1 MVQDFSDNVS
11 ARQSIRH
18 IADNVP
24 YDKRYERLPR
34 HDKLKIST
42 LFRDKSSKVEIYN
55 ELDHHDIMFAGK
67 IVLFMLLLAVSTFMN
82 LSQFK
87 LYGID
92 LFLYVVL
99 AGIGSLAVS
108 QMTFRFI
115 KYVVFKKKIQ
125 SQDNNTPMLYN
136 YFVNYLNE
144 VIEFEDKRLIR
155 RYRFIDVS
163 RSTSD
168 FLCFNYDYPS
178 EVKKVHYKKPEDL
191 STSELA
197 IVNACP
203 DECLSVGTLSEH
215 VTGIIDT
222 IKALEEEERQKDYQ
236 KTYNAYLK
244 ANQTHVETRDISSLR
259 EVERNLQNI
268 IHDHQ
273 QNVKKRSDDNG

>member
-1 MVQDFSDNVS
+1 MVQDFSGNKS
-11 ARQSIRH
+11 ARHSVRH
-18 IADNVP
+18 FADNVP
-24 YDKRYERLPR
+24 YGKHYERLPSN
-34 HDKLKIST
+34 DKLKINT
-42 LFRDKSSKVEIYN
+42 LFRNKSSKVEIYN
-55 ELDHHDIMFAGK
+55 ELDGHDIMFAGK
-67 IVLFMLLLAVSTFMN
+67 IVLFILLLAVSTFMN

-87 LYGID
+87 LGGID
-92 LFLYVVL
+92 LFIYVVL
-99 AGIGSLAVS
+99 VGVGSLTVT

-125 SQDNNTPMLYN
+125 SQDNNTPVLYN

-168 FLCFNYDYPS
+168 FLCFSYDYPS
-178 EVKKVHYKKPEDL
+178 EVKKIHYKKPEDL

-222 IKALEEEERQKDYQ
+222 IKVLEEEQRQKEYQ
-236 KTYNAYLK
+236 KTYDAYRK
-244 ANQTHVETRDISSLR
+244 ANQTYVETSDISSLK
-259 EVERNLQNI
+259 EVERNLQSI
-268 IHDHQ
+268 IHNHQ
-273 QNVKKRSDDNG
+273 QNIKKRSDNNG

>member
-1 MVQDFSDNVS
+1 
-11 ARQSIRH
+11 
-18 IADNVP
+18 
-24 YDKRYERLPR
+24 
-34 HDKLKIST
+34 
-42 LFRDKSSKVEIYN
+42 
-55 ELDHHDIMFAGK
+55 
-67 IVLFMLLLAVSTFMN
+67 IVLFILLLAVSTFMN

-87 LYGID
+87 LGGID

-99 AGIGSLAVS
+99 VGVGSLTVT

-125 SQDNNTPMLYN
+125 SQDNNTPVLYN

-168 FLCFNYDYPS
+168 FLCFSYDYPS
-178 EVKKVHYKKPEDL
+178 EVKKIHYKKPEDL

-222 IKALEEEERQKDYQ
+222 IKVLEEEERQKDYQ

-244 ANQTHVETRDISSLR
+244 ANQTHVETRDISSLQ
-259 EVERNLQNI
+259 EVEHKLQNI

-273 QNVKKRSDDNG
+273 QNIKKRSDDNG

>member
-1 MVQDFSDNVS
+1 MVQDFSGNQS
-11 ARQSIRH
+11 ARHSVRH
-18 IADNVP
+18 VADNVP
-24 YDKRYERLPR
+24 YGKHYERLPSN
-34 HDKLKIST
+34 DKLKINT
-42 LFRDKSSKVEIYN
+42 LFRNKSSKVEIYN
-55 ELDHHDIMFAGK
+55 ELDGHDIMFAGK
-67 IVLFMLLLAVSTFMN
+67 IVLFILLLAVSTFMN

-87 LYGID
+87 LGGID
-92 LFLYVVL
+92 LFIYVVL
-99 AGIGSLAVS
+99 VGVGSLTVT

-125 SQDNNTPMLYN
+125 SQDNNTPVLYN

-168 FLCFNYDYPS
+168 FLCFSYDYPS
-178 EVKKVHYKKPEDL
+178 EVKKIHYKKPEDL

-222 IKALEEEERQKDYQ
+222 IKVLEEEQRQKEYQ
-236 KTYNAYLK
+236 KTYDAYRK
-244 ANQTHVETRDISSLR
+244 ANQTYVETSDISSLK
-259 EVERNLQNI
+259 EVERNLQSI
-268 IHDHQ
+268 IHNHQ
-273 QNVKKRSDDNG
+273 QNIKKRSDNNG

>member
-1 MVQDFSDNVS
+1 MVQDFSGNKS
-11 ARQSIRH
+11 ARHSVRH
-18 IADNVP
+18 LADNVP
-24 YDKRYERLPR
+24 YGKHYERLPSN
-34 HDKLKIST
+34 DKLKINT
-42 LFRDKSSKVEIYN
+42 LFRNKSSKVEIYN
-55 ELDHHDIMFAGK
+55 ELDGHDIMFAGK
-67 IVLFMLLLAVSTFMN
+67 IVLFILLLAVSTFMN

-87 LYGID
+87 LGGID
-92 LFLYVVL
+92 LFIYVVL
-99 AGIGSLAVS
+99 VGVGSLTVT

-125 SQDNNTPMLYN
+125 SQDNNTPVLYN

-168 FLCFNYDYPS
+168 FLCFSYDYPS
-178 EVKKVHYKKPEDL
+178 EVKKIHYKKPEDL

-222 IKALEEEERQKDYQ
+222 IKVLEEEQRQKEYQ
-236 KTYNAYLK
+236 KTYDAYRK
-244 ANQTHVETRDISSLR
+244 ANQTYVETSDISSLK
-259 EVERNLQNI
+259 EVERNLQSI
-268 IHDHQ
+268 IHNHQ
-273 QNVKKRSDDNG
+273 QNIKKRSDNNG

>member
-1 MVQDFSDNVS
+1 MVQDFSGNKS
-11 ARQSIRH
+11 ARHSVRH
-18 IADNVP
+18 LADNVP
-24 YDKRYERLPR
+24 YGKHYERLPSN
-34 HDKLKIST
+34 DKLKINT
-42 LFRDKSSKVEIYN
+42 LFRNKSSKVEIYN
-55 ELDHHDIMFAGK
+55 ELDGHDIMFAGK
-67 IVLFMLLLAVSTFMN
+67 IVLFILLLAVSTFMN

-87 LYGID
+87 LGGID
-92 LFLYVVL
+92 LFIYVVL
-99 AGIGSLAVS
+99 VGVGSLTVT

-115 KYVVFKKKIQ
+115 KYAVFKKKIQ
-125 SQDNNTPMLYN
+125 SQDNNTPVLYN

-168 FLCFNYDYPS
+168 FLCFSYDYPS
-178 EVKKVHYKKPEDL
+178 EVKKIHYKKPEDL

-222 IKALEEEERQKDYQ
+222 IKVLEEEQRQKEYQ
-236 KTYNAYLK
+236 KTYDAYRK
-244 ANQTHVETRDISSLR
+244 ANQTYVETSDISSLK
-259 EVERNLQNI
+259 EVERNLQSI
-268 IHDHQ
+268 IHNHQ
-273 QNVKKRSDDNG
+273 QNIKKRSDNNG

>member
-1 MVQDFSDNVS
+1 MVQDFSGNKS
-11 ARQSIRH
+11 ARHSVRH
-18 IADNVP
+18 LADNVP
-24 YDKRYERLPR
+24 YGKHYERLPSN
-34 HDKLKIST
+34 DKLKINT
-42 LFRDKSSKVEIYN
+42 LFRNKSSKVEIYN
-55 ELDHHDIMFAGK
+55 ELDGHDIMFAGK
-67 IVLFMLLLAVSTFMN
+67 IVLFILLLAVSTFMN

-87 LYGID
+87 LGGID

-99 AGIGSLAVS
+99 VGVGSLTVT

-125 SQDNNTPMLYN
+125 SQDNNTPVLYN

-168 FLCFNYDYPS
+168 FLCFSYDYPS
-178 EVKKVHYKKPEDL
+178 EVKKIHYKKPEDL

-222 IKALEEEERQKDYQ
+222 IKVLEEEERQKDYQ

-244 ANQTHVETRDISSLR
+244 ANQTHVETRDISSLQ
-259 EVERNLQNI
+259 EVEHKLQNI
-268 IHDHQ
+268 IQDHQ
-273 QNVKKRSDDNG
+273 QNIKKRSDNNG